1 MGDHLEF
8 DSSPETIRKSLEG
21 SLKKLQTDYVDVYY
35 QHRIDPK
42 FSPEEVAQVMGEL
55 IKEGKI
61 THWGI
66 SEATPDYLRRA
77 NKVTKVTA
85 IQNRYSM
92 MYREYEEMFPLLEEL
107 NVG

>member
-1 MGDHLEF
+1 
-8 DSSPETIRKSLEG
+8 
-21 SLKKLQTDYVDVYY
+21 
-35 QHRIDPK
+35 
-42 FSPEEVAQVMGEL
+42 MGEL